1 MEDEES
7 NLQMKNL
14 TVHHVSTEEEAL
26 NLLLMGSYIRKTNA
40 TQINQV
46 SSRSH
51 CIFTLNVKAK
61 NLLTETELYSKIH
74 LVDLAGSER
83 VSKSQAEGIVLT

>member
-1 MEDEES
+1 MEDEEA
-7 NLQMKNL
+7 NLILKNL
-14 TVHHVSTEEEAL
+14 SVHQVKTEEEAL

-51 CIFTLNVKAK
+51 CIFTLNVKAR
-61 NLLTETELYSKIH
+61 NLADETELYSKIH
-74 LVDLAGSER
+74 LVDLAGS
-83 VSKSQAEGIVLT
+83 

>member
-1 MEDEES
+1 MEDEEA

-14 TVHHVSTEEEAL
+14 SVHKVASEDEAL
-26 NLLLMGSYIRKTNA
+26 NLLLLGSFIRKTNS
-40 TQINQV
+40 TNINQV

-61 NLLTETELYSKIH
+61 NLENG
-74 LVDLAGSER
+74 D
-83 VSKSQAEGIVLT
+83 